1 MIFLTFCLVL
11 IATSTLYT
19 QAKPTHSAVT
29 NERQATHSAVTN
41 ERQDSDPHGDDAI
54 NSLQVSS
61 RSSDQET
68 HNESNQKPSKH
79 KKHHESCGDGQ
90 GHRREDGESCAK
102 YKLDEQKNPTVPVM
116 CTVGTCHKGVCISLK
131 DVLCS
136 NM

>member
-79 KKHHESCGDGQ
+79 KK
-90 GHRREDGESCAK
+90 